1 MCFSWFFF
9 RIADCDSSYFV
20 WFVWFAV
27 MIPDF
32 GQTGMQEPTRFNE
45 SQLQSIRESL
55 RQAEACLERFYCF
68 SPREWFH
75 FSYELLTAKDLP
87 EELPARPPKV
97 FGEILKKSEHP
108 PGTAASS
115 DPAAV
120 YGIILFDAN
129 ILRHLRETPGVSF
142 ERLTLYILTHELV
155 HLARFFHLI
164 DYDLPDSERIQEEQ
178 KVHRLT
184 GLILSQLGD
193 PALTALT
200 EAYLSGEYSL

>member
-1 MCFSWFFF
+1 M
-9 RIADCDSSYFV
+9 R
-20 WFVWFAV
+20 
-27 MIPDF
+27 
-32 GQTGMQEPTRFNE
+32 EPTHFTDD
-45 SQLQSIRESL
+45 QLRSIRESL

-75 FSYELLTAKDLP
+75 YSYELLTGKDLP
-87 EELPARPPKV
+87 PGLPSRPPKV
-97 FGEILKKSEHP
+97 FGEILKKSESP
-108 PGTAASS
+108 PGAADSLE
-115 DPAAV
+115 PAAV

-142 ERLTLYILTHELV
+142 ERLILYILTHELV

-193 PALTALT
+193 PALTELT

>member
-1 MCFSWFFF
+1 
-9 RIADCDSSYFV
+9 
-20 WFVWFAV
+20 
-27 MIPDF
+27 
-32 GQTGMQEPTRFNE
+32 MQKPTLFTD
-45 SQLQSIRESL
+45 SQLQAIRDSL
-55 RQAEACLERFYCF
+55 RQAEVCLERFYCF

-75 FSYELLTAKDLP
+75 FSYELLTARDLP
-87 EELPARPPKV
+87 PELPIRPAKV
-97 FGEILKKSEHP
+97 LGEILKKSEHP
-108 PGTAASS
+108 PAAADSAA
-115 DPAAV
+115 PAAV

-200 EAYLSGEYSL
+200 QAYLSGEYSL

>member
-1 MCFSWFFF
+1 M
-9 RIADCDSSYFV
+9 READLF
-20 WFVWFAV
+20 
-27 MIPDF
+27 
-32 GQTGMQEPTRFNE
+32 TE
-45 SQLQSIRESL
+45 SQLQSIREML
-55 RQAEACLERFYCF
+55 RQAETCLERFYCF

-75 FSYELLTAKDLP
+75 YSYELLTAKDLP
-87 EELPARPPKV
+87 PELPVRPTKV
-97 FGEILKKSEHP
+97 FGEILKRSGHP
-108 PGTAASS
+108 AGAAVPPE
-115 DPAAV
+115 PAAV

-142 ERLTLYILTHELV
+142 ERLALYILTHELV